1 MHHINKMKNKNN
13 MIFLKEQKKSS
24 KTSII
29 MLKILRYGIYAVDNA
44 AFVMVRQE
52 DTEFQGQLEQ
62 TS

>member
-29 MLKILRYGIYAVDNA
+29 MLKILRYGIYAGDNA
-44 AFVMVRQE
+44 AFGMVRKE